1 MKYKIF
7 FLLAATVCCQIVF
20 SQSKKIDTTVKIG
33 KTGYRIV
40 CNNKAPDK
48 NFATLKPVGFE
59 SGAREMEFYVKGRIE
74 RVEIEDFNNDGFP
87 DMIMYSHGGVSA
99 NDYVTVYAVLSAE
112 NKSFTP
118 VFFPDILDDAKLRDG
133 YKGHDEFTLME
144 GMIMRTFP
152 VFKPDD
158 TADKPTG
165 GKRTIQYKLF
175 SIEGGYR
182 FKVIRTFELK
192 Q

>member
-1 MKYKIF
+1 MKLYEIIQGKEVLNKIITEK
-7 FLLAATVCCQIVF
+7 LKNYSIIN
-20 SQSKKIDTTVKIG
+20 SDKVK
-33 KTGYRIV
+33 
-40 CNNKAPDK
+40 NN
-48 NFATLKPVGFE
+48 
-59 SGAREMEFYVKGRIE
+59 SYVKGRIE
-74 RVEIEDFNNDGFP
+74 RVAIEDFNNDGFP